1 MKKNI
6 IVIAGTTESREV
18 IKKLREDGTNIIA
31 SVATPL
37 GAKMLEE
44 EGIVI
49 CVGRKDE
56 GQFREF
62 FLQEKPDMVVDASH
76 PFAKVVT
83 KTVRSVCEE
92 LDIPYKRIKR
102 EEEAYDYEKIIWVAN
117 AKEAAEAADEVG
129 GVILLTT
136 GANTA
141 SVYAKTVSNM
151 EEKLYIRVLDTPKS
165 LEICEMAG
173 IPREH
178 IIAKMPP
185 FSVEDN
191 INLMREINAAVL
203 VSKDSG
209 KQGGVQNK
217 VDACRKRNIPIILI
231 QRPESGD

>member
-18 IKKLREDGTNIIA
+18 IKSLREDGANIIA
-31 SVATPL
+31 SVATEL

-44 EGIVI
+44 EDITI
-49 CVGRKDE
+49 YVGRKDE
-56 GQFREF
+56 SEFREF
-62 FLQEKPDMVVDASH
+62 FLRENPDMVVDASH
-76 PFAKVVT
+76 PFAKIVT
-83 KTVRSVCEE
+83 ETVKTVCKE
-92 LDIPYKRIKR
+92 LHIPYKRIKR
-102 EEEAYDYEKIIWVAN
+102 DKEAYDYENIIWVAN
-117 AKEAAEAADEVG
+117 AEEAAKMADKVG

-141 SVYAKTVSNM
+141 PIYSKMVSKM
-151 EEKLYIRVLDTPKS
+151 EDRLYIRVLDTQKS

-191 INLMREINAAVL
+191 IDLMKKINAAVL

-217 VDACRKRNIPIILI
+217 VDACREQNIPIILI
-231 QRPESGD
+231 RRPESEG